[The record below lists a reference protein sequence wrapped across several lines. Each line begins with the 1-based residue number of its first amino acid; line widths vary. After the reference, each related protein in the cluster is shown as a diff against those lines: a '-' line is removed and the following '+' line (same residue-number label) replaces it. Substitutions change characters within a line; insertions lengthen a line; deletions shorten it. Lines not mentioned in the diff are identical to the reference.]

1 MNPAEQH
8 ATTVLASH
16 DQTPGLLR
24 VHAVVMSLIAGISAT
39 IAVSGF
45 LAASDYRPDNTGN
58 ASAAVDVFIG
68 NLHAHSVE
76 WLVAV
81 VLVYLGVALLDP
93 QVRVPQRTVRVMLGL
108 YTLVLTASWCGSILS
123 WDDRAKQAFGI
134 GTHVF
139 DSYVPVAG
147 AVISNYLWQSNRFR
161 EPSLMRVFLLHA
173 VVLAPAVLLVVRAV
187 RRNAVRSLATTVTFA
202 AGVVVPFC
210 SALFLAGASPD
221 VPTVASSVAIQAQQ
235 AVPPVHPAWYLGV
248 PYELLKSLPEDF
260 VVALFGIAIIIVF
273 VYGAGTGLSVSQRI
287 GQWSARILYA
297 VYVAFQ
303 IQIFIA
309 WHVR

>member
-1 MNPAEQH
+1 MNPAVQN
-8 ATTVLASH
+8 ATTVLAGH
-16 DQTPGLLR
+16 DQTPGLQR
-24 VHAVVMSLIAGISAT
+24 VHAVVMSFVAGISAT

-58 ASAAVDVFIG
+58 ASAAVDTFASI
-68 NLHAHSVE
+68 LHAHSVE

-93 QVRVPQRTVRVMLGL
+93 QARLPQRTARLMLAF
-108 YTLVLTASWCGSILS
+108 YSLVLTTSWCGSILE

-134 GTHVF
+134 GTHIF
-139 DSYVPVAG
+139 DSYVPIVG
-147 AVISNYLWQSNRFR
+147 TIISHYLWQSNRFR
-161 EPSLMRVFLLHA
+161 EPSMMRVFLLHV
-173 VVLAPAVLLVVRAV
+173 VVLAPAVLLVFRAL
-187 RRNAVRSLATTVTFA
+187 RRHAVWNTTTVFMF
-202 AGVVVPFC
+202 GVGVIVPIC
-210 SALFLAGASPD
+210 SIQLLPLVSIAQEVLAQPR
-221 VPTVASSVAIQAQQ
+221 
-235 AVPPVHPAWYLGV
+235 PAWYLGV
-248 PYELLKSLPEDF
+248 PYELLRVLPEDF
-260 VVALFGIAIIIVF
+260 VIALFGLAAIVMFVF
-273 VYGAGTGLSVSQRI
+273 GAGTGHSVSQRF